1 MNRKT
6 IQGIETKKRIIDC
19 ARKLF
24 FEKGYNKVTVD
35 EIINEANSSKGG
47 FYNHFKSKEDLIYG
61 MVPMIDELYT
71 DFFKENNYQNNME
84 KISAFINYVFSVME
98 HEIGLDFMS
107 VIYSSQIKDLNTLRF
122 LTSPDREF
130 NNRLKFLIDE
140 AKGNREI
147 YSDLSTD
154 EIAMILTTC
163 IRGVIYDWCLRKG
176 SFKLADHGMK
186 LINMILGQIKGQ
198 LISS

>member
-1 MNRKT
+1 
-6 IQGIETKKRIIDC
+6 
-19 ARKLF
+19 
-24 FEKGYNKVTVD
+24 
-35 EIINEANSSKGG
+35 
-47 FYNHFKSKEDLIYG
+47 
-61 MVPMIDELYT
+61 
-71 DFFKENNYQNNME
+71 
-84 KISAFINYVFSVME
+84 
-98 HEIGLDFMS
+98 
-107 VIYSSQIKDLNTLRF
+107 
-122 LTSPDREF
+122 
-130 NNRLKFLIDE
+130 LKFLIDE